1 MKKIILLLTLLLSGC
16 ARIKIQDYLY
26 PISIGLDYINNEYI
40 IYYQIVSYSKIS
52 MIENESSIDSN
63 YETVIMKGK
72 GKSIYE
78 ALKDINYLTK
88 NSISRT
94 HIRSFIVSKNLIE
107 NNSKYLSDIKY
118 FFDINYLRS
127 NINIF
132 TTESILDI
140 YKASKIIDNTPYSN
154 EINHPHYY
162 EYIKP
167 NNYLNFLKNVFDNRV
182 SYLPYITINKDDS
195 SYIGQG
201 ELKENIIVEI
211 DGAYFINLDKY
222 HYLNNDSLKGNY
234 YLFNRENIGIEVNNA
249 YMNAKKLKFNIKYSD
264 NIIFDIKII
273 NSNFYL
279 NDLSID
285 TAKELFIDKIKK
297 DIDYTYTLS
306 IDKIDIFNLND
317 YKNKLNLNSNYE
329 VKVTFKNITSNYSS
343 TIK

>member
-52 MIENESSIDSN
+52 KIENESSIDSN

-132 TTESILDI
+132 TTESIFISLMPI
-140 YKASKIIDNTPYSN
+140 RIPAFSN
-154 EINHPHYY
+154 GFSP
-162 EYIKP
+162 P
-167 NNYLNFLKNVFDNRV
+167 
-182 SYLPYITINKDDS
+182 
-195 SYIGQG
+195 
-201 ELKENIIVEI
+201 
-211 DGAYFINLDKY
+211 
-222 HYLNNDSLKGNY
+222 
-234 YLFNRENIGIEVNNA
+234 
-249 YMNAKKLKFNIKYSD
+249 
-264 NIIFDIKII
+264 
-273 NSNFYL
+273 
-279 NDLSID
+279 
-285 TAKELFIDKIKK
+285 
-297 DIDYTYTLS
+297 
-306 IDKIDIFNLND
+306 
-317 YKNKLNLNSNYE
+317 
-329 VKVTFKNITSNYSS
+329 
-343 TIK
+343 

>member
-52 MIENESSIDSN
+52 KIENESSIDSN

-140 YKASKIIDNTPYSN
+140 YKAS
-154 EINHPHYY
+154 
-162 EYIKP
+162 
-167 NNYLNFLKNVFDNRV
+167 
-182 SYLPYITINKDDS
+182 
-195 SYIGQG
+195 
-201 ELKENIIVEI
+201 
-211 DGAYFINLDKY
+211 
-222 HYLNNDSLKGNY
+222 
-234 YLFNRENIGIEVNNA
+234 
-249 YMNAKKLKFNIKYSD
+249 
-264 NIIFDIKII
+264 
-273 NSNFYL
+273 
-279 NDLSID
+279 
-285 TAKELFIDKIKK
+285 
-297 DIDYTYTLS
+297 
-306 IDKIDIFNLND
+306 
-317 YKNKLNLNSNYE
+317 
-329 VKVTFKNITSNYSS
+329 
-343 TIK
+343 